1 METSKGGDTKTG
13 ENFLLSN
20 ANLKNLSL
28 LSVDFPEYLGER
40 RRAYIQAVQRENK
53 LASGS
58 TMVEN
63 RCFTSLWDGR
73 DGLALNEED
82 IRINRAESSVC
93 MEYPEDMSSQQV
105 TEAEAYAALFALGG
119 YTYNNVVEEGSEE
132 YCNSTNEGE
141 ESADDDLEGED
152 EGADSSPKVDE
163 EALIRQKSPYVQKFI
178 RDHKSLFSETLK
190 PSRFLHCPPMKIK
203 LKQALSSKLD
213 PSLYKFKPRT
223 IPKHIKDQAK
233 QLLDDLV
240 EQGIIRRLGPNEKS
254 DVCALAGFVPKK
266 SKKLRFVI
274 DFTSLNK
281 YIERPVHSFPSTD
294 HIQQA
299 IRHNTRFMACV
310 DFPSG
315 YFQLRLDKGSQSLT
329 VFNTEF
335 WRYLFLRA
343 LQGLSSSGD
352 AFNANTDR
360 FYS

>member
-13 ENFLLSN
+13 ENFLLLN

-40 RRAYIQAVQRENK
+40 QRAYIQAVQRENK

-82 IRINRAESSVC
+82 IRINRAELSVC

-132 YCNSTNEGE
+132 YCNSTNKGE

-190 PSRFLHCPPMKIK
+190 PSGSC
-203 LKQALSSKLD
+203 
-213 PSLYKFKPRT
+213 T
-223 IPKHIKDQAK
+223 
-233 QLLDDLV
+233 
-240 EQGIIRRLGPNEKS
+240 
-254 DVCALAGFVPKK
+254 VP
-266 SKKLRFVI
+266 
-274 DFTSLNK
+274 
-281 YIERPVHSFPSTD
+281 
-294 HIQQA
+294 Q
-299 IRHNTRFMACV
+299 
-310 DFPSG
+310 
-315 YFQLRLDKGSQSLT
+315 
-329 VFNTEF
+329 
-335 WRYLFLRA
+335 
-343 LQGLSSSGD
+343 
-352 AFNANTDR
+352 
-360 FYS
+360 